1 MLMIAMN
8 STVRRIAGWP
18 PGKLISI
25 LSVLTLCAA
34 PALFAQ
40 QKVETPQQTNEKIQE
55 LAAQERT
62 KVHDVPVGTGD
73 LLHIEVFDVPE
84 LSRDVRV
91 GDGGDIS
98 YPLIPAKITAAGL
111 TPFQLEEKME
121 QLLIENGLVTHPQ
134 VSVFVK
140 EQNSQPVSVVG
151 AVLRPMVYQVI
162 RPTTLLEILAGAG
175 GITDDAGSF
184 VIVTRSPT
192 APAARNAAAVIG
204 ASANGRVGASAGAA
218 TADDPLG
225 ENPQIVT
232 IRLQSLLESGDASF
246 NILIHGGDVVSVPR
260 AGIVYVTGAGIT
272 QPGGYVLQSHGEQ
285 ITALKA
291 VALAHGLTGFAKADS
306 AVIMRSNPITGQ
318 KDVIPVRIKQI
329 ENQKTEDVAM
339 RSNDIL
345 YIPDSKGLKILARG
359 AEAAISIGSSVAIYR
374 TAY

>member
-1 MLMIAMN
+1 MIAMN

-329 ENQKTEDVAM
+329 ENQKIEDVAM

-345 YIPDSKGLKILARG
+345 YIPDSKGLKILARS